1 MFYVLY
7 GNKMPTKAQTLALL
21 TYKKH
26 SPELGDKAKLEL
38 LSYISN
44 NEFIINAENSI
55 HAFMLDIY
63 LNDLLCPSHFTV
75 AALLSTHF
83 NLIVN
88 EPLTNSAAAANV
100 KAFIFDISPIE
111 DDLNHWNESLIRH
124 VLSTLDNIKKI
135 NFDVHLRI
143 CDAFSNS
150 GEVVWFNP
158 FGDNKEMSVKWG
170 YNEYTIRDYET
181 TVRMCSMA
189 KRTFSDYITAYKT
202 RQ

>member
-1 MFYVLY
+1 MDIPNL
-7 GNKMPTKAQTLALL
+7 TSSQTLALL
-21 TYKKH
+21 AYKKR

-38 LSYISN
+38 LNYISS
-44 NEFIINAENSI
+44 NEFIINKENSI
-55 HAFMLDIY
+55 YAYMLDVY

-75 AALLSTHF
+75 ATLLSTHY

-111 DDLNHWNESLIRH
+111 DGINRWNESLIRH
-124 VLSTLDNIKKI
+124 VLVNLDNIKKI

-150 GEVVWFNP
+150 GEVIWFNP
-158 FGDNKEMSVKWG
+158 FTPNKEMSVKWG
-170 YNEYTIRDYET
+170 YNEYTVRDYET
-181 TVRMCSMA
+181 TIRMCSMA
-189 KRTFSDYITAYKT
+189 KRTFDDYVTAYPS